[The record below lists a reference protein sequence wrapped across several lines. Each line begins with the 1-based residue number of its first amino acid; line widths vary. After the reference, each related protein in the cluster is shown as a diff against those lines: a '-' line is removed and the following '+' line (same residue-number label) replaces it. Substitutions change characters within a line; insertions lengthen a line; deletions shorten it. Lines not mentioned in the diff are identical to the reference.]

1 MRKKENSGFTCIN
14 CFKEVLPLT
23 NGSYRNHCPFCLFSL
38 HVDVSPGDRSND
50 CLGLMRPITYR
61 KTSKKGYQLKHQCMK
76 CKKEQ
81 WNIVAENT
89 MQSDRFIEWVSENNF
104 T

>member
-1 MRKKENSGFTCIN
+1 
-14 CFKEVLPLT
+14 
-23 NGSYRNHCPFCLFSL
+23 
-38 HVDVSPGDRSND
+38 
-50 CLGLMRPITYR
+50 MRPITYR